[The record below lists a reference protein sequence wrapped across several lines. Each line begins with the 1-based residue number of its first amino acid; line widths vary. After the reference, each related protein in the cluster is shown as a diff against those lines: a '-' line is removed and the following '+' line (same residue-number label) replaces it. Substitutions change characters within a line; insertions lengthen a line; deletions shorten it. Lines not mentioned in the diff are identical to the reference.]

1 MSNEMDN
8 PWLDWASTQEA
19 ALATSTGGTLNV
31 GNEYR
36 NIWVFSEVKDGFIS
50 GETKQVFYKARE
62 LGDLLG
68 ARVQAV
74 LMGTGVE
81 KLAKDLI
88 GYGADTVMVA
98 EHPML
103 EGLPLEAA
111 TKALGQLVDKYKPE
125 IFLFA
130 GTRLAED
137 LAPRLA
143 MRVGTGYIADAIDL
157 ELDDAERL
165 LRVTRATFGG
175 KLQTVSVIGE
185 RKPQIVTVR
194 LGVYREADFDRFRP
208 GEVAPVEVE
217 LSEADRPTRVIETR
231 PTEGASL
238 ENARVIVAGG
248 KGVGDAETWK
258 LVTALAEALGGVVG
272 ATKSAV
278 AAGWA
283 SPDRQIGLAG
293 KKVKPDLY
301 VAVGISG
308 SLDHQGGMAQAR
320 SLVTVNT
327 DREAPIAALADY
339 ALVGDLK
346 EVLPAWIKALHER
359 QGKKQPAGVP

>member
-1 MSNEMDN
+1 MSNEFDN

-19 ALATSTGGTLNV
+19 ALSAATGGTLNT

-36 NIWVFSEVKDGFIS
+36 NIWVFAEVKDGFVS

-74 LMGTGVE
+74 LLGSGVE
-81 KLAKDLI
+81 KLAKDLV

-98 EHPML
+98 DHPL
-103 EGLPLEAA
+103 LDDLQLEAA
-111 TKALGQLVDKYKPE
+111 TKALGQLVETYKPE

-143 MRVGTGYIADAIDL
+143 LRVGTGYVADAIDL

-185 RKPQIVTVR
+185 RKPQIATVR
-194 LGVYREADFDRFRP
+194 LGIYREADFDRHRG
-208 GEVAPVEVE
+208 GEVAPVAVD
-217 LSEADRPTRVIETR
+217 LADSDRMTRVAETR
-231 PTEGASL
+231 QAEGASL
-238 ENARVIVAGG
+238 EHARVIVAGG
-248 KGVGDAETWK
+248 KGVGDAATWK
-258 LVTALAEALGGVVG
+258 LVEALAEALGGVVG

-283 SPDRQIGLAG
+283 TPDRQIGLSG

-320 SLVTVNT
+320 SIVAVNT
-327 DREAPIAALADY
+327 DREAPIVALSDY
-339 ALVGDLK
+339 AMVGDLK

-359 QGKKQPAGVP
+359 QGKKQPASVG